1 MKRGFLN
8 SSKAKKVVLAPEA
21 AGNGYPPSETL
32 QGASGGSIAVR
43 VSHKPVNDSDRPH
56 GYAVGS
62 TFGRSHGTEL
72 DGAAINHPVDAM
84 LWTSFP
90 GRNTDLNS
98 HSAAERRDSWTEAIV
113 DGLTKTEIFTPSQPG
128 FPHPVERPAIPA
140 HRIASAGQGKGLGVF
155 ATRDIGPGELIIAE
169 RPLLMIPLGVPT
181 AKNIPAHFTMKQMI
195 QASLAEWE
203 KALEM
208 LVERML
214 PERREAFMKL
224 ANSHTTDGSGPIL
237 GRIRTNGIAASGLH
251 YQGKRGPEGRFSAT
265 CELISRVNHSCSP
278 NARYTFNKPTFTSR
292 LRAVRDIK
300 AGEEITITYSRLD
313 VPSAERQKDLAPYG
327 FVCTCD
333 ACRGGAESDARRV
346 KIPSEISPALK
357 RGRIEQLLDLVA
369 LIEREKLQDL
379 PVYVDSLMAVVDKYV
394 AQKDFARCQP
404 YLDKIQQY
412 VPLDTDGDS
421 SD

>member
-8 SSKAKKVVLAPEA
+8 NSKAKKVVLAPEG
-21 AGNGYPPSETL
+21 AGNSHPPSGTL

-43 VSHKPVNDSDRPH
+43 VSHQPVNDSDRPH

-113 DGLTKTEIFTPSQPG
+113 DGLTKTEIFTQPG

-140 HRIASAGQGKGLGVF
+140 HRIAPVGGKGLGVF
-155 ATRDIGPGELIIAE
+155 ATRDIGPGDLIIAE
-169 RPLLMIPLGVPT
+169 RPLLMVPLGVPT
-181 AKNIPAHFTMKQMI
+181 AENIPAHFTMQQMI

-203 KALEM
+203 KALEI

-224 ANSHTTDGSGPIL
+224 ANSHTNDGSGPIL

-265 CELISRVNHSCSP
+265 CELISRANHSCSP
-278 NARYTFNKPTFTSR
+278 NARYTFNKQTFTSR

-313 VPSAERQKDLAPYG
+313 VPSADRQKDLAPYG

-333 ACRGGAESDARRV
+333 ACKGGAESDARRA

-357 RGRIEQLLDLVA
+357 RGRIDQLLDLVA
-369 LIEREKLQDL
+369 LIERENLQDL
-379 PVYVDSLMAVVDKYV
+379 PVYVDSLMAVVDKYI

-404 YLDKIQQY
+404 YLDKVQQY
-412 VPLDTDGDS
+412 LPLDTDGES
-421 SD
+421 A

>member
-8 SSKAKKVVLAPEA
+8 SSKAKKVVLAPEG
-21 AGNGYPPSETL
+21 AGNGHPPSGTL

-43 VSHKPVNDSDRPH
+43 VSHQPVNESDRPH

-72 DGAAINHPVDAM
+72 DGAAINHPVDSM

-113 DGLTKTEIFTPSQPG
+113 DGLTKTEVFTQPG

-181 AKNIPAHFTMKQMI
+181 AENIPAHFTMRQMI

-265 CELISRVNHSCSP
+265 CEPRSCSP
-278 NARYTFNKPTFTSR
+278 NARYTFNKLTFTSR

-313 VPSAERQKDLAPYG
+313 VPSVERQKDLAPYG

-333 ACRGGAESDARRV
+333 ACKGAAESDARRA
-346 KIPSEISPALK
+346 KIPSDIRPALK
-357 RGRIEQLLDLVA
+357 RGRIEPLLDLVT

-379 PVYVDSLMAVVDKYV
+379 PVYVDALMAVVDKYV

-412 VPLDTDGDS
+412 VPLNTDGDS

>member
-8 SSKAKKVVLAPEA
+8 SSKAKKVVLAPEG
-21 AGNGYPPSETL
+21 AGNGHPPSVAL

-43 VSHKPVNDSDRPH
+43 VSHQPVKDSDKPH
-56 GYAVGS
+56 GYTAGS
-62 TFGRSHGTEL
+62 TFSRSNGTEL
-72 DGAAINHPVDAM
+72 DGAAIDHSVDMM
-84 LWTSFP
+84 LWTSIP
-90 GRNTDLNS
+90 SRDSNVHS
-98 HSAAERRDSWTEAIV
+98 HSTVERRDSWTEAIV
-113 DGLTKTEIFTPSQPG
+113 DGVTKTEIFTQPG
-128 FPHPVERPAIPA
+128 FPRPVERPTIPA
-140 HRIASAGQGKGLGVF
+140 HRIAPAGNGKGLGVF
-155 ATRDIGPGELIIAE
+155 ATRDIKPGELIIAE
-169 RPLLMIPLGVPT
+169 RPLLVVPI
-181 AKNIPAHFTMKQMI
+181 AVPSVENIPAYFSMEQVV
-195 QASLAEWE
+195 QARLAEWE
-203 KALEM
+203 KALDI
-208 LVERML
+208 LVGRML
-214 PERREAFMKL
+214 PDRREAFMKL

-251 YQGKRGPEGRFSAT
+251 YRGQRGPEGQFSAT

-292 LRAVRDIK
+292 LRAVRVIK

-333 ACRGGAESDARRV
+333 ACRGGAESDARRA

-357 RGRIEQLLDLVA
+357 RGRIEPLLDLVA

-379 PVYVDSLMAVVDKYV
+379 PGYVDSLMAVVDKYV
-394 AQKDFARCQP
+394 AQKNFARCQP
-404 YLDKIQQY
+404 YLDLIQQY